1 MHTTLVDDLY
11 WTAKILIQFSIGLTM
26 ASSKQD
32 FEQFVRWLHQPE
44 KNTPSNVRKLAN
56 LALSNF
62 DELSH
67 TTRHRSNR
75 SIYLTE
81 LMRNALE
88 ATEDREPV
96 IAHEDGEHSWSW
108 AKLSNFTLGP
118 FRGFRNPEPFDLSKK
133 ITLFYGPNGSGKT
146 SLCEGLEYALLGEV
160 EEAGSKRIA
169 ANTYLKNIIEN
180 RFEAPHL
187 TAINHDGEQIN
198 VVSNP
203 ESYRFCF
210 VERNRIDSFS
220 RMAARP
226 NGQRSELIATLFGM
240 EKFSD
245 FVSHFNESID
255 GQLVLKN
262 EHQTTLDTSKAALT
276 ADQTTVANE
285 ATSLTTM
292 SNEERALALTYS
304 NETTY
309 ESLKQLIG
317 SDEEPSR
324 LHELNHLIEAIPPR
338 QIELTQE
345 HISRAFESVQ
355 TLSGNLN
362 DITSALHAMSDQVSY
377 KALYDSVL
385 ALQEV
390 TGDRCPACNTPLFG
404 ESNVQENPFEKA
416 TSGLAQLRD
425 LTVLEEQKREKKIE
439 LDRSSRTLSTLLG
452 TILSFIGA
460 GNENFAALQQY
471 LELLPEDPTGVWWLD
486 IYPETKEARL
496 TNVLLSQLYQV
507 VELISQQDEQ
517 SRQAEQQRRLHID
530 ERQKLI
536 QYQLRVQAQDQKRQ
550 QYLAELQAAKQ
561 RIEEFDEANAELIAL
576 VEQERGDIGRDRPY
590 KTCYDLFLEELKLY
604 RSGLPAQLME
614 GLNDATMELYN
625 SFNRNDREE
634 DKLSSLLLPLDGNGK
649 IEICF
654 RGNPENR
661 IDALHVLSE
670 GHIRCLGLAIL
681 LAKAKSIGC
690 PVIVFDDAINAIDH
704 DHRGGIRET
713 IFESDDFADH
723 QLIVTCHS
731 NEFIK
736 DIQQHLPAQRRNE
749 CLVYVLRHHN
759 GNYQP
764 RVVGNIPSA
773 NYIAKARAAKDILND
788 RDALSASRQALEM
801 ISEKVWKWLG
811 SHGHGVLKL
820 MIVGAGAEPSL
831 RDLCNAICKNLR
843 EARTFEHP
851 NKEPLLE
858 AYRLI
863 LGIPENNLVWTYLN
877 KGTHEEAER
886 DDFDS
891 EQVETVVK
899 TLENVDQLD
908 LRPHR

>member
-1 MHTTLVDDLY
+1 
-11 WTAKILIQFSIGLTM
+11 M

-44 KNTPSNVRKLAN
+44 INTPSNVRKLAN

-62 DELSH
+62 DELSQ

-75 SIYLTE
+75 SIYLVE
-81 LMRNALE
+81 LMRGALE
-88 ATEDREPV
+88 AAEDNEPA
-96 IAHEDGEHSWSW
+96 IAVENEENEWSW
-108 AKLSNFTLGP
+108 AKLNHLTLGP
-118 FRGFRNPEPFDLSKK
+118 FRGFRTPEPFDLSKQ

-160 EEAGSKRIA
+160 EEAGSKRIT
-169 ANTYLKNIIEN
+169 ANTYLKNVIEN
-180 RFEAPHL
+180 RFEAPQL
-187 TAINHDGEQIN
+187 TAINHGGEQVN

-226 NGQRSELIATLFGM
+226 NGQRAELIATLFGM
-240 EKFSD
+240 DQFSD

-255 GQLVLKN
+255 GQLVLNN
-262 EHQTTLDTSKAALT
+262 EHQTTLNARRAALID
-276 ADQTTVANE
+276 DQAVVENE
-285 ATSLTTM
+285 AASLANLT
-292 SNEERALALTYS
+292 NEEQVLALTYS
-304 NETTY
+304 DETTY
-309 ESLKQLIG
+309 ESLKRLIG
-317 SDEEPSR
+317 SEGEPGR
-324 LHELNHLIEAIPPR
+324 IHELNHLIETIPPR
-338 QIELTQE
+338 QIGLTLSSV
-345 HISRAFESVQ
+345 SRTLESVQ
-355 TLSGNLN
+355 TLSDNLN
-362 DITSALHAMSDQVSY
+362 EITSALHTMSDQVSY
-377 KALYDSVL
+377 KSLYNSVL
-385 ALQEV
+385 ELQEV
-390 TGDRCPACNTPLFG
+390 TGDRCPACNTPLIG
-404 ESNVQENPFEKA
+404 ESSVRENPFEKA
-416 TSGLAQLRD
+416 NNGLAQLRE
-425 LTVLEEQKREKKIE
+425 LTVLQEQKQEKQVALE
-439 LDRSSRTLSTLLG
+439 RASRALRSLLSTV
-452 TILSFIGA
+452 LSFLDD
-460 GNENFAALQQY
+460 ESEDFAPLKQY
-471 LELLPEDPTGVWWLD
+471 LELLPDEPTGIWWLD
-486 IYPETKEARL
+486 IYPATEEARL
-496 TNVLLSQLYQV
+496 GNYLLIQLYNI

-517 SRQAEQQRRLHID
+517 SQQAAQQRQIHIEERQA
-530 ERQKLI
+530 LI
-536 QYQLRVQAQDQKRQ
+536 QYQLRVQAQDLKRQ
-550 QYLAELQAAKQ
+550 QYLDDLQAAKQ
-561 RIEEFDEANAELIAL
+561 RIEEFDKANAELIAL
-576 VEQERGDIGRDRPY
+576 AEQERANIERDHPY
-590 KTCYDLFLEELKLY
+590 KTCYDQFLEALKSY

-614 GLNDATMELYN
+614 GLNEATMELYN
-625 SFNRNDREE
+625 SFNRSDREE
-634 DKLSSLLLPLDGNGK
+634 DKLASLHLPLDGNGK

-654 RGNPENR
+654 RGNPENSV
-661 IDALHVLSE
+661 DALHVLSE

-713 IFESDDFADH
+713 IFESDNFADH

-736 DIQQHLPAQRRNE
+736 DIQQHLPVQRRND
-749 CLVYVLRHHN
+749 CAVYVLRHHN

-764 RVVGNIPSA
+764 RVIGNIPSA

-801 ISEKVWKWLG
+801 ISEKVWRWLG

-851 NKEPLLE
+851 NKETLIE
-858 AYRLI
+858 AYRHI

-877 KGTHEEAER
+877 KGTHEEADR

-891 EQVETVVK
+891 EQVETVVQ
-899 TLENVDQLD
+899 TLEIIDQLD
-908 LRPHR
+908 LRPRR

>member
-1 MHTTLVDDLY
+1 
-11 WTAKILIQFSIGLTM
+11 M

-32 FEQFVRWLHQPE
+32 FEQFVRWLHQPK
-44 KNTPSNVRKLAN
+44 KNTPSEVRKLAN
-56 LALSNF
+56 LALGNF
-62 DELSH
+62 DELSQ
-67 TTRHRSNR
+67 TTRHKSRR
-75 SIYLTE
+75 SIYLTS
-81 LMRNALE
+81 LMRLELE
-88 ATEDREPV
+88 AAEDNEPV
-96 IAHEDGEHSWSW
+96 IGYVDEGNTWPW
-108 AKLSNFTLGP
+108 VKLNHLTLGP
-118 FRGFRNPEPFDLSKK
+118 FRGFRTPEPFDLSKN

-169 ANTYLKNIIEN
+169 ANTYLKNVIEN
-180 RFEAPHL
+180 RFEPPQL
-187 TAINHDGEQIN
+187 TAINHDGEQVN

-210 VERNRIDSFS
+210 IERNRIDSFS

-240 EKFSD
+240 EQFSD

-255 GQLVLKN
+255 GQLVLNN
-262 EHQTTLDTSKAALT
+262 ELQTTLKARKAALT

-285 ATSLTTM
+285 VVSLTTL
-292 SNEERALALTYS
+292 SDEEQTLALTY
-304 NETTY
+304 NDETTY
-309 ESLKQLIG
+309 EALKQLIG
-317 SDEEPSR
+317 SEEEHGR
-324 LHELNHLIEAIPPR
+324 LHELNQLIESIPPR
-338 QIELTQE
+338 RIGLTRE
-345 HISRAFESVQ
+345 SINSEFESVQ
-355 TLSGNLN
+355 TLSDRFD
-362 DITSALHAMSDQVSY
+362 DITCALNAMSEQVSY

-390 TGDRCPACNTPLFG
+390 TGDRCPACNTPLLG
-404 ESNVQENPFEKA
+404 ESKVQENPFEKA
-416 TSGLAQLRD
+416 TNGLVQLRE
-425 LTVLEEQKREKKIE
+425 LTALEEQKREQQFE
-439 LDRSSRTLSTLLG
+439 LGKASRNLRTSLSTV
-452 TILSFIGA
+452 LSFLEDD
-460 GNENFAALQQY
+460 NENFSAFKQY
-471 LELLPEDPTGVWWLD
+471 LELLPDEPTETWWLD
-486 IYPETKEARL
+486 IYPATEEARL
-496 TNVLLSQLYQV
+496 GNGLLSQLYQIV
-507 VELISQQDEQ
+507 LLISQEDEQ
-517 SRQAEQQRRLHID
+517 SRQAEQQRQLHI
-530 ERQKLI
+530 EQRQVLI
-536 QYQLRVQAQDQKRQ
+536 QYQLRVQAQDLKRQ
-550 QYLAELQAAKQ
+550 QYLNELQAAKQ

-576 VEQERGDIGRDRPY
+576 AEQEKVNIERDRPY
-590 KTCYDLFLEELKLY
+590 KSCYDLFLEELKLY

-614 GLNDATMELYN
+614 GLNDATMEFYN

-634 DKLSSLLLPLDGNGK
+634 DKLSSLHLPLDGNGK

-654 RGNPENR
+654 RGNSENN

-736 DIQQHLPAQRRNE
+736 DIQQHLSVQRRNE

-764 RVVGNIPSA
+764 RIVGNIPSA
-773 NYIAKARAAKDILND
+773 NYIAKARSAKDVLND

-851 NKEPLLE
+851 NKEILIE
-858 AYRLI
+858 AYRHI
-863 LGIPENNLVWTYLN
+863 LGIPENNLIWTYLN
-877 KGTHEEAER
+877 KGTHEEANR

-891 EQVETVVK
+891 EQVETVVQ
-899 TLENVDQLD
+899 TLESIDQLD
-908 LRPHR
+908 LRPRR